1 MRAVKRTRDPDET
14 ADINELISTIV
25 PDAERWID
33 TPNAHF
39 GGMKPKELIGTDK
52 EKHLRNLVRAVKTGM
67 FS

>member
-1 MRAVKRTRDPDET
+1 MRAIKRIRDPDET
-14 ADINELISTIV
+14 ADITGLILRVV
-25 PDAERWID
+25 PDGERWMD

-39 GGMKPKELIGTDK
+39 EGLKPKDLIGTDK